1 MNYIQIYLKKL
12 YWKVC
17 KFIGFSILIRDERS
31 STHSNELKLYNTIT
45 GKFYLPKYAYQDV
58 IKKEIIK
65 NRIFDQE
72 VLDLAKKFIEPNTS
86 IIDAGAN
93 YGQMSIIFSKLYPDV
108 IVYSFEASTF
118 VFEIL
123 KKNVELNSKNIKIY
137 NCVLSD
143 SKDERY
149 LRLPEITKYRTYG
162 SVEVEFSNNKNL
174 TYSKKT
180 SITKIDDFKFEKKV
194 SLMKIDVE
202 GWDLKVLK
210 GSVETIK
217 KNQMVIIFEYAPE
230 YEEKMKYK
238 LDDYINFFKDL
249 DYIFLT
255 SIKNNYLVIPKKNDT
270 ITNKIK
276 SSVLV

>member
-1 MNYIQIYLKKL
+1 MNLIQVFLKKL
-12 YWKVC
+12 YWKIC
-17 KFIGFSILIRDERS
+17 KFIGFSILIRDERLS
-31 STHSNELKLYNTIT
+31 IHSNELKLYDTIT
-45 GKFYLPKYAYQDV
+45 GKYYLPKYAYQDV

-72 VLDLAKKFIEPNTS
+72 VFDLAKKFIKPNTS

-93 YGQMSIIFSKLYPDV
+93 YGQMSIIFSKLYSDLS
-108 IVYSFEASTF
+108 VYSFEASIF

-123 KKNVELNSKNIKIY
+123 KKNIELNAENIKIY

-143 SKDERY
+143 VKDEGF
-149 LRLPEITKYRTYG
+149 LRIPEISKYRTYG
-162 SVEVEFSNNKNL
+162 SVEVEFSNNRNL
-174 TYSKKT
+174 TYDEKT
-180 SITKIDDFKFEKKV
+180 LINKIDDFEFEKKI

-217 KNQMVIIFEYAPE
+217 KNQMAIIFEYAPE

-255 SIKNNYLVIPKKNDT
+255 SIKNNYLVVPKK
-270 ITNKIK
+270 
-276 SSVLV
+276 LV